1 MLLSTAQLPLD
12 LNPKPF
18 LHARPSPGA
27 PRSKTRLAAF
37 RLSHFK
43 VSHFNSASLLWRCS
57 ACREL
62 LKHLGF
68 ADMLPPAPEAEPTP
82 EESLAATEAT
92 LGRLSTQGDDPSLG
106 ASSPV
111 ADSDADAA
119 PAPVGSTLSGED
131 FFSNLG
137 GAGAKKMRTVT

>member
-1 MLLSTAQLPLD
+1 VVKDT
-12 LNPKPF
+12 
-18 LHARPSPGA
+18 
-27 PRSKTRLAAF
+27 TRCVPTIT
-37 RLSHFK
+37 RTCK
-43 VSHFNSASLLWRCS
+43 VSHLNSASLLWRCS

-68 ADMLPPAPEAEPTP
+68 ADMLPPAPEAEPTL

-92 LGRLSTQGDDPSLG
+92 LGRLSTQGDEPSLG

-111 ADSDADAA
+111 ADPDADAA

-137 GAGAKKMRTVT
+137 GAGAENADCYLVIPTG